1 MATTEKKHIE
11 KEAEKDHVPKEHEG
25 HSQEHNE
32 ELHNHVHDHAEH
44 AGHEHAQG
52 AVHDHKARAEA
63 KAPAKPA
70 AKTGKMTAA
79 KKDAESGKKEEVKKK
94 KVKEKVALLKVKKSD
109 AVKKLRDKIK
119 EKNKLPVFRGKFGC
133 ENIRRHNIEKFGKW
147 RKPRGIDTKR
157 KKENGASPRP
167 GYGSLAETK
176 SIHPSG
182 FREILIANPKQ
193 LAKVQKENT
202 AVRILGTV
210 GQKKRREIVKQANT
224 LGIHVLNY

>member
-1 MATTEKKHIE
+1 MATTEKKHID

-25 HSQEHNE
+25 HSREHNE
-32 ELHNHVHDHAEH
+32 ELHSHVHEHAE
-44 AGHEHAQG
+44 HEHAQSEKQDPVG
-52 AVHDHKARAEA
+52 HKHAEA

-70 AKTGKMTAA
+70 VKTGKLTA
-79 KKDAESGKKEEVKKK
+79 KKDSEAGKKEAKKK
-94 KVKEKVALLKVKKSD
+94 KPKEKVALMKVRKSD
-109 AVKKLRDKIK
+109 AVKSLRDKIK
-119 EKNKLPVFRGKFGC
+119 EKNRLPVFRGKFGC

-182 FREILIANPKQ
+182 FKEVLVANPKQ
-193 LAKVQKENT
+193 LAGVQKENT

-210 GQKKRREIVKQANT
+210 GQKKRREIVKQANN